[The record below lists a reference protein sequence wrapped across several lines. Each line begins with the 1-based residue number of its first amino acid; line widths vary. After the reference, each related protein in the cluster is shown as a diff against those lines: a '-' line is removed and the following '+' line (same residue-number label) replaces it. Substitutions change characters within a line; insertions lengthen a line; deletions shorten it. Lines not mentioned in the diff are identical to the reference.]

1 MHKYLRA
8 IGFSK
13 IKDRKELQKILTDIV
28 VNGTDRAYTSNGEK
42 TLLAVFGMDFAERMG
57 IAVCGEFDEDD
68 RFTFDY
74 YFPYF
79 KGNMI
84 DVYKRQFLFFWFI
97 WNNITG
103 KIR

>member
-42 TLLAVFGMDFAERMG
+42 TLLAVLAG
-57 IAVCGEFDEDD
+57 ILPREWE
-68 RFTFDY
+68 
-74 YFPYF
+74 
-79 KGNMI
+79 
-84 DVYKRQFLFFWFI
+84 
-97 WNNITG
+97 
-103 KIR
+103 